1 MIDFL
6 KKVFTAPEEA
16 PAGEGG
22 GESRPRDVRLAA
34 CALFLEMAHI
44 DEAFSGEEQAEI
56 LKILENEFDLSSEHA
71 QQLAREAREELAE
84 SKDLWKFT
92 NAINQHYGLE
102 EKIRMVELLWQVVY
116 ADGRLDRHENYL
128 MHKLSR
134 LLNLKHSQLIDAKL
148 KVLETRR
155 SE

>member
-6 KKVFTAPEEA
+6 KKIFAAPEETS
-16 PAGEGG
+16 PGDGSEP
-22 GESRPRDVRLAA
+22 RPRDVRLAA

-56 LKILENEFDLSSEHA
+56 LNILETEFSLSPEHA
-71 QQLAREAREELAE
+71 QQLTREAREELEE

-92 NAINQHYGLE
+92 NAINQHYELE
-102 EKIRMVELLWQVVY
+102 EKIRVVELLWQVVY
-116 ADGRLDRHENYL
+116 ADGRLDRYENYL
-128 MHKLSR
+128 MHKLAR

-148 KVLETRR
+148 KVLEARR
-155 SE
+155 